1 MVPNPMKKIGYTALA
16 VFGLKNLDRDCIIGL
31 PYFLADI
38 SNLLDPIK
46 SPVDKSRE

>member
-16 VFGLKNLDRDCIIGL
+16 VFGLKNLDRDFIIGL